1 MRRGRSER
9 FFVWE
14 LKEGARDYPISMDS
28 RAGLTA
34 WLLSSFAKTQI
45 KFNQWWK
52 C

>member
-9 FFVWE
+9 FFCVGT
-14 LKEGARDYPISMDS
+14 EGEARDYPISMDS